1 MAIELN
7 VAGTSTIMLPM
18 LTKYV
23 NHAFRVRLSQA
34 LVGTLSSAPDN
45 NLLALLGGSYVLQPL
60 QIASST
66 PAHNPVTAGLLYI
79 GLPHNQLS

>member
-34 LVGTLSSAPDN
+34 LVGTFSSA
-45 NLLALLGGSYVLQPL
+45 LESQWFALSGFQ
-60 QIASST
+60 
-66 PAHNPVTAGLLYI
+66 
-79 GLPHNQLS
+79 